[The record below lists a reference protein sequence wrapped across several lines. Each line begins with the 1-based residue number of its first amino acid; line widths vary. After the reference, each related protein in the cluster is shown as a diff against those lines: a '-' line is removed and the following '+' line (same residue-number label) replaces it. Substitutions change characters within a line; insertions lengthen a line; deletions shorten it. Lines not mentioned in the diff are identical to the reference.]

1 MKTSKEIS
9 QLSSYIKL
17 TETRWKLAL
26 SLTLIALFIYYGF
39 IYLVA
44 FHQDLMSKPVANGYT
59 SWSIALGIGVILT
72 TIVLTGIYVYIANS
86 KFDKLT
92 EEIHRETSGEVRS

>member
-1 MKTSKEIS
+1 MKKTSQEIS
-9 QLSSYIKL
+9 QLPSYIKL
-17 TETRWKLAL
+17 TETRWKLAS
-26 SLTLIALFIYYGF
+26 SLTIVALIAYYGF

-44 FHQDLMSKPVANGYT
+44 FQKELMSQSVLGGYT

-72 TIVLTGIYVYIANS
+72 TILLTGIYVYVANS

-92 EEIHRETSGEVRS
+92 EEIKKEVRP